1 MQALRWHG
9 RNDLR
14 LDETAD
20 LDEATSGH
28 AIVEVAYCGICG
40 TDLHEYLHGP
50 NMIRMDAH
58 PLTGAMPPVTLG
70 HEMSGT
76 VVMMTGSE
84 AGIEPGVRVVVD
96 ACIRCGI
103 CRWCRRGE
111 YHLCAKGGSLGLA
124 ADGGF
129 AQYVEVPLENLH
141 PVPDGVPDDIAAMAE
156 PLAVGL
162 HAAKRGQVQPGDN
175 VLVLGAGPIGIAA
188 LLGAQMAGAAAVYV
202 SEPLEAR
209 AEQAL
214 GFGATEVFDPAVVDT
229 RREVFVRTA
238 RIGPDVVI
246 DATGRPELVDLAVR
260 TTRRGGRVVIAGI
273 SDSELRLDLRQIVLY
288 ERSICGSLG
297 YNFDIPRVLDLMAT
311 GRLDVRPLLSG
322 VRPLSA
328 GVEVFEEL
336 AADRGQYLKVLLTPK
351 DG

>member
-9 RNDLR
+9 RGDLR
-14 LDETAD
+14 LDETTDPGEPAP
-20 LDEATSGH
+20 GH

-50 NMIRMDAH
+50 NMIRTDAH
-58 PLTGAMPPVTLG
+58 PLTGAVPPVTLG

-76 VVMMTGSE
+76 VVATAGFE
-84 AGIEPGVRVVVD
+84 AGIEPGVRIVVD
-96 ACIRCGI
+96 PCIRCGI

-111 YHLCAKGGSLGLA
+111 YHLCAKGGSVGLA

-129 AQYVEVPLENLH
+129 ARYVEVPLQNLH
-141 PVPDGVPDDIAAMAE
+141 PIPDGVPDDLAALAE

-162 HAAKRGQVQPGDN
+162 HAVKRGQVQPGEN

-188 LLGAQMAGAAAVYV
+188 LLGARLAGAAGIYV
-202 SEPLEAR
+202 SEPLESR
-209 AEQAL
+209 AEQAR
-214 GFGATEVFDPAVVDT
+214 GFGATEVFDPAVVDP

-246 DATGRPELVDLAVR
+246 DATGRPELVDMAVR
-260 TTRRGGRVVIAGI
+260 TVRRGGRVVMAGI
-273 SDSELRLDLRQIVLY
+273 SDSDLRLDLRQIVLY
-288 ERSICGSLG
+288 ERSIYGSLG

-311 GRLDVRPLLSG
+311 GRLDARPLLSG

-328 GVEVFEEL
+328 GVEMFKEL
-336 AADRGQYLKVLLTPK
+336 AADRNQHLKVLLTPM